1 MSSLFFFFFFPIDG
15 LIKSKIP
22 FPRGLKFNFFSFVEK
37 SKFTFPFLSQ
47 YRIRKRQQFRPFSLT
62 YNSLLTPAL
71 AECMLTGEGIIIKEP
86 SLSLSL
92 WNTFFFF
99 IGSRLAAKPLVHAI
113 TLLRHTLFFLHSF
126 CPFVYNQISTTS
138 PSVHRHSG
146 SAPLPIF
153 LTVCLPFCSS
163 VKIYVLG

>member
-22 FPRGLKFNFFSFVEK
+22 FPRGLKFNFFLL
-37 SKFTFPFLSQ
+37 SKNQNLNFLLHFSFLSQ

-113 TLLRHTLFFLHSF
+113 TLLHNTHFSCILSARSFTIKSALLHLQF
-126 CPFVYNQISTTS
+126 TDTQV
-138 PSVHRHSG
+138 VHHSQY
-146 SAPLPIF
+146 F
-153 LTVCLPFCSS
+153 
-163 VKIYVLG
+163 